1 MVDPKAA
8 LKAGFTTVQD
18 LGALNYLNLRLRDSI
33 QAGVRIGPRV
43 IGAGPW
49 LGVSGPDSVKL
60 KPHEIAAL
68 WPRERERIASLL
80 GTPSNGRVR

>member
-1 MVDPKAA
+1 MSSFHLSILVDPKAA

-49 LGVSGPDSVKL
+49 LDVSGPDSVKL

-68 WPRERERIASLL
+68 VAK
-80 GTPSNGRVR
+80 GK